1 MPFNPVLQHRIE
13 RQVKFPPGYF
23 AQWSGQFE
31 YLGRAKARVTIVMP
45 VTLPIIFSLLYLNF
59 RRLTGTMIVM
69 LSLPFALV
77 GGFWLMYWMGFN
89 MSVAVAVGFA
99 ALAGVAAETGVVML
113 IYLDNALKEVTDH
126 CYAAQ

>member
-1 MPFNPVLQHRIE
+1 MRNGV
-13 RQVKFPPGYF
+13 
-23 AQWSGQFE
+23 ASFE

-77 GGFWLMYWMGFN
+77 GGFWLMYWMSFN

-126 CYAAQ
+126 CYASQ